1 MSRVVRVAGDGWE
14 LYRGTYTQG
23 LRQLHQR
30 GQRVHLLATDPPFS
44 PKTHDGHRAGTKS
57 YDGAER
63 REIDYDAWTPRQM
76 VRFVRH
82 VAPHV
87 IGWMAILTDTE
98 LGPWARR
105 QMELEKR
112 YTFPPLPA
120 IIPGMTVRTSGDGP
134 SSESVQVMVSRPR
147 NLAYARWGTT
157 RGYYLTPGAAAGLPR
172 EALAVVGGKPVEL
185 CRQIVRD
192 YSRRGEIVLDTCA
205 GAGNM
210 LLAAVLE
217 GRQAVGFEP
226 NPGRFEMA
234 VALLQRPRTRTLELP
249 DLEVKPG
256 EQTTIEYESEEQA
269 PPYCAR
275 CGGTGTVDAR
285 GASTL
290 AEIAV
295 APCHTCNPPDE
306 SDYDADEASGRV

>member
-30 GQRVHLLATDPPFS
+30 GQRVHLLASDPPFS
-44 PKTHDGHRAGTKS
+44 AKTHDGHRAGTKS

-63 REIDYDAWTPRQM
+63 RDIDYDAWTPRQM

-87 IGWMAILTDTE
+87 IGWMAIMTDTE

-134 SSESVQVMVSRPR
+134 SSEHVSVIVSRPR

-172 EALAVVGGKPVEL
+172 EACTVVGGKPLEL

-192 YSRRGEIVLDTCA
+192 YSRRGELVLDTCA
-205 GAGNM
+205 GGGNM

-217 GRQAVGFEP
+217 GRHAIGFEP

-234 VALLQRPRTRTLELP
+234 VALLEKPRTRTLELP
-249 DLEVKPG
+249 DLEVKPAAAA
-256 EQTTIEYESEEQA
+256 QMEYDFGDVA
-269 PPYCAR
+269 DAYCSG
-275 CGGTGTVDAR
+275 CGGAGTIGGRV
-285 GASTL
+285 ASSL
-290 AEIAV
+290 AEL
-295 APCHTCNPPDE
+295 APVPCPTCGGGAP
-306 SDYDADEASGRV
+306 